1 MIETKMELNPQLKEK
16 NLTDLLSLEQID
28 SAWPLLDVL
37 PFPVTV
43 IDINYMVVRA
53 NQEAVHEYSH
63 IDQPCYKMSHGYD
76 SPCNE
81 NGETCPKL
89 DAQTLKTT
97 ISHLHIHQTNSGP
110 QKFKVMAMPMDNG
123 GAMEMHIPLDDV
135 TSLDGVTGLTNRAE
149 GEQGARRLVALMQR
163 LGTPY
168 SVIMLDLDYF
178 KKINDQHGHHVGDI
192 VLRRTAEVMAESIRA
207 SDILVRWG
215 GEEFLMILSGA
226 QSEHAAKF
234 TKTLLDAI
242 RHIRIELRDETLS
255 VSASAGI
262 RAVSSEEL
270 SHTNFDSAL
279 KHADLMLYAA
289 KNAGRDQF
297 MSYESMS

>member
-1 MIETKMELNPQLKEK
+1 MKTNEGLKEQC
-16 NLTDLLSLEQID
+16 LSDLFTLKSID

-43 IDINYMVVRA
+43 IDGNYIVVRA
-53 NQEAVHEYSH
+53 NQEAIHEYSD
-63 IDQPCYKMSHGYD
+63 INQPCYKMSHGYD

-110 QKFKVMAMPMDNG
+110 QKFKVMALPLENG

-135 TSLDGVTGLTNRAE
+135 TSLDGVTGLTNRTE

-163 LGTPY
+163 LITPY
-168 SVIMLDLDYF
+168 SIIMVDLDYF
-178 KKINDQHGHHVGDI
+178 KQINDQHGHHVGDI
-192 VLRRTAEVMAESIRA
+192 VLRRTAEVMADSIRA

-215 GEEFLMILSGA
+215 GEEFLFILSGA
-226 QSEHAAKF
+226 QAEHAVKF
-234 TKTLLDAI
+234 TDSVLNNI
-242 RHIRIELRDETLS
+242 RDIRIELRDQTIS

-262 RAVSSEEL
+262 RTVTSDEL
-270 SHTNFDSAL
+270 AMTSFDTAL
-279 KHADLMLYAA
+279 KQADTMLYAA
-289 KNAGRDQF
+289 KKAGRDQL
-297 MSYESMS
+297 MAYQRTVS